1 MAIYKFEDFRPRIDP
16 TAYVHDSAT
25 VIGDCELEAN
35 SSVWPG
41 AVVRADN
48 DSVRIGPG
56 VNIQDGAVVHV
67 DSGHPVVLHA
77 GVTIAHQ
84 AMIHGCTIGENTLVG
99 MQSVVMNDAV
109 VGKNCII
116 GANTVVTA
124 GTVIPDG
131 SLVIGTPGRVLRST
145 TADEIA
151 NNEKN
156 ALGYITKA
164 KIYKTTQTRIDR

>member
-25 VIGDCELEAN
+25 VIGDCELGIN

-41 AVVRADN
+41 AVIRADN
-48 DSVRIGPG
+48 DTVRIGQG
-56 VNIQDGAVVHV
+56 VNIQDCAVIHV
-67 DSGHPVVLHA
+67 DSGHPAVLQA
-77 GVTIAHQ
+77 GVTIAHH
-84 AMIHGCTIGENTLVG
+84 ATIHGCTIGENTLVG

-145 TADEIA
+145 TADEIDQ
-151 NNEKN
+151 NEKN
-156 ALGYITKA
+156 ALGYITRA
-164 KIYKTTQTRIDR
+164 KTYKTTQTRID